1 MFQVVLFLVHKKT
14 ELLLIGAGGHC
25 RSCIDLISCIPD
37 FGIAGVV
44 DRDGSDSKEVMGHNV
59 IGTDSM
65 LEVLLEKF
73 NQVHITVGQI
83 KTSKIRINLFNRA
96 KSYGAKFPVLI
107 SPSAYLSQRAKIDE
121 GSVLMHLTIINSEAE
136 VGKNCIIN
144 NMVLIE
150 HDTII
155 GSHCHIST
163 GALINGA
170 VVIDDGCFV
179 GSGAILHEGVKVGAN
194 SVIGAGQ
201 IVKTDIKANT
211 VIK

>member
-1 MFQVVLFLVHKKT
+1 MHKKT

-37 FGIAGVV
+37 FDIAGVV
-44 DRDGSDSKEVMGHNV
+44 DRDGSDLKEVMGHSI
-59 IGTDSM
+59 IGTDSK

-83 KTSKIRINLFNRA
+83 KTPKIRINLFNRA
-96 KSYGAKFPVLI
+96 KSYGAEFPVLV

-144 NMVLIE
+144 NKALIE
-150 HDTII
+150 HDAII

-163 GALINGA
+163 GALINGG
-170 VVIDDGCFV
+170 VVIEEGCFV
-179 GSGAILHEGVKVGAN
+179 GSGAMIHERVKIGGN
-194 SVIGAGQ
+194 SIIGAGQ
-201 IVKTDIKANT
+201 VVKTDIASNT
-211 VIK
+211 VVK

>member
-1 MFQVVLFLVHKKT
+1 MHKKT

-37 FGIAGVV
+37 FDIAGVV
-44 DRDGSDSKEVMGHNV
+44 DRDGSDLKEVMGHSI

-83 KTSKIRINLFNRA
+83 KTPKIRINLFNRA
-96 KSYGAKFPVLI
+96 KSYGAEFPVLV
-107 SPSAYLSQRAKIDE
+107 SPSAYLSQRAKINE

-144 NMVLIE
+144 NKALIE
-150 HDTII
+150 HDSII

-163 GALINGA
+163 GVLINGG
-170 VVIDDGCFV
+170 VVIEEGCFV
-179 GSGAILHEGVKVGAN
+179 GSGAIIHERVKIGGN
-194 SVIGAGQ
+194 STIGAGQ
-201 IVKTDIKANT
+201 VVKTDIASNT
-211 VIK
+211 VVK

>member
-1 MFQVVLFLVHKKT
+1 MHKKI

-25 RSCIDLISCIPD
+25 RSCIDLISCIPE
-37 FGIAGVV
+37 FGIAAVV
-44 DRDGSDSKEVMGHNV
+44 DRDGSDLKEVMGHNV
-59 IGTDSM
+59 IGTDSK

-83 KTSKIRINLFNRA
+83 KTPKIRINLFNRA
-96 KSYGAKFPVLI
+96 KSYGAEFPVLV
-107 SPSAYLSQRAKIDE
+107 SPSAYLSQTAKIEE

-144 NMVLIE
+144 NKALIE

-163 GALINGA
+163 GVLINGG
-170 VVIDDGCFV
+170 VVIEEGCFV
-179 GSGAILHEGVKVGAN
+179 GSGAIIHEGVKIGRN
-194 SVIGAGQ
+194 SIIGAGQ
-201 IVKTDIKANT
+201 VVKTDIASNT
-211 VIK
+211 VVK

>member
-1 MFQVVLFLVHKKT
+1 MHKKT

-37 FGIAGVV
+37 FDIAGVV
-44 DRDGSDSKEVMGHNV
+44 DRDGSDLKEVMGHSI
-59 IGTDSM
+59 IGTDSK

-83 KTSKIRINLFNRA
+83 KTPKIRMSLFNRA
-96 KSYGAKFPVLI
+96 KSYGAEFPVLV
-107 SPSAYLSQRAKIDE
+107 SPSAYLSQTAKIEE

-144 NMVLIE
+144 NKALIE

-163 GALINGA
+163 GVLINGG
-170 VVIDDGCFV
+170 VVIEEGCFV
-179 GSGAILHEGVKVGAN
+179 GSGAIIHEGVKIGRN
-194 SVIGAGQ
+194 SIIGAGQ
-201 IVKTDIKANT
+201 VVKTDIASNT
-211 VIK
+211 VVK

>member
-1 MFQVVLFLVHKKT
+1 VHKKK

-37 FGIAGVV
+37 FGIVGVV
-44 DRDGSDSKEVMGHNV
+44 DRDGSDSKEVMGHNI
-59 IGTDSM
+59 IGTDSN
-65 LEVLLEKF
+65 LEVLLENI

-83 KTSKIRINLFNRA
+83 KTPKIRINLFNRA
-96 KSYGAKFPVLI
+96 KSYGAEFPVLV
-107 SPSAYLSQRAKIDE
+107 SPSTYLSQTAKIEE
-121 GSVLMHLTIINSEAE
+121 GTILMHLSIVNSSAQI
-136 VGKNCIIN
+136 GKNCIIN
-144 NMVLIE
+144 NKALIE

-163 GALINGA
+163 GALINGG
-170 VVIDDGCFV
+170 VVIDDGCFL

-194 SVIGAGQ
+194 SIIGAGQ
-201 IVKTDIKANT
+201 IVKTDITANT